1 MGRPRTRSGLGY
13 QQKTRTTKVK
23 PVTLIFKMTARLTVD
38 AQLNPSVAGFV
49 LFLSL
54 LAESAVMRHGLAEL
68 KTK

>member
-1 MGRPRTRSGLGY
+1 M
-13 QQKTRTTKVK
+13 
-23 PVTLIFKMTARLTVD
+23 FKMTARLTVD